1 MWSKKVLQPIYFYR
15 KRITIVAF
23 ITILSLLFLNLITP
37 TKINSAVASGNGDKL
52 LTIFEDGK
60 RFSFKTSAKTVRE
73 ALAEQKISL
82 EEHDH
87 IEPSL
92 NDELDGVE
100 YNINIYRAMPV
111 IIKDN
116 NYKVKVLSSSKVASK
131 IVSDAGIK
139 LYDEDKVE
147 LIPSTNPA
155 EDGTSTVLNI
165 TRAKL
170 VKVDLYGKETEF
182 RTRAA
187 TVADFLK
194 EKNIKLEEQD
204 GISVEKTEKI
214 SNGQH
219 FRIWR
224 NGKQTITNEEDVDFE
239 VEKIKDS
246 EKEAGYK
253 QVKEAG
259 EKGKKTVTYE
269 IEMQNGK
276 EVSRKKINESQ
287 TKAPKKQIEVVGSKQ
302 ASLSY
307 TGDGN
312 KTEWLSASNI
322 PQSEWGYADWLVSK
336 ESGWNPNS
344 TNRSSGACGLA
355 QALPCSKVGADPYN
369 PVNSLNWM
377 NNYVMRRYGSWANAV
392 NHSKTKG
399 WY

>member
-92 NDELDGVE
+92 NDELNGVE

-239 VEKIKDS
+239 VEKIKDG
-246 EKEAGYK
+246 EKEVGYK

-287 TKAPKKQIEVVGSKQ
+287 TKAP
-302 ASLSY
+302 
-307 TGDGN
+307 
-312 KTEWLSASNI
+312 
-322 PQSEWGYADWLVSK
+322 
-336 ESGWNPNS
+336 
-344 TNRSSGACGLA
+344 
-355 QALPCSKVGADPYN
+355 
-369 PVNSLNWM
+369 
-377 NNYVMRRYGSWANAV
+377 
-392 NHSKTKG
+392 
-399 WY
+399 